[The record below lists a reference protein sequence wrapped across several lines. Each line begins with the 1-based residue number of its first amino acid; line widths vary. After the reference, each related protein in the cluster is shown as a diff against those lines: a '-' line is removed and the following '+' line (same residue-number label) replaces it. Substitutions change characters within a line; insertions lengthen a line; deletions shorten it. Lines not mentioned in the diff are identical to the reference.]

1 MHEHTFNVALG
12 EVLQTRR
19 GSWKNCV
26 ATERNGGIE
35 GGGRADNLIYPYDM
49 QPVAVEAAFVGDPDI
64 DGDAVSRLGKTETVN
79 GREIMT
85 VAALA
90 IPESVRKHKTAAAV
104 REWLQDGGEL
114 EYALY
119 SMTRGKNGEIPEKG
133 YDIRYPDG
141 EPNSG
146 YLRGTAAD
154 LADLIELAATPDK
167 KIKQAAEHAGGV
179 VRGIA
184 ASMYD
189 GVREKTRQQI
199 AEKVGQPADI
209 HAMRVAVCVWLNAM
223 SLHGKLAAARDEIQS
238 PRECKNLRE
247 TAAAWREILEI
258 DYNSVFLPALESLEL
273 LSDYGALAND
283 ILTRLKK
290 EASALNDLHLGAVAD
305 VSSDMFPELATDR
318 KTTAAYYTKME
329 VAELL
334 AGMAFNL
341 IPDDGRELKIA
352 DFACGT
358 GALLKAAYRQVRR
371 RAEGRK
377 QNMRKLHKRYM
388 EKCLHGADIQPVAAH
403 LTAAGLAGMHPAA
416 DYAHSNIICSDIRRG
431 KTGSLDLLKNE
442 AIEDLFGVSSFTAT
456 DGSKTHNFRPADGTF
471 DLCIMNPPYSRTRGE
486 SKTRGGGKVFGVEGL
501 PQYQREKSLDNLGK
515 LLSGSFANKKAGM
528 ASAFCLL
535 ADKKLKPGGVLAA
548 VLPLSAA
555 GQHSWRDFRAHI
567 IKNYSDI
574 IVVSMATEK
583 MQSFSAETEMGE
595 MLICARKG
603 GKTGGQITFL
613 NLLNF
618 PRTFVETNEM
628 ARTARFALS
637 NRIDMGDVQVGA
649 HIFASCF
656 IHKCKDGESWGAA
669 GTRNAEMAYI
679 GQHITQGEY
688 VMAGLARSYFLSPS
702 VNALSA
708 HAKIGPTHHLIGHL
722 ATVKGAFAR
731 DTMPIGAFAF
741 REVRRGDN
749 SNFSMWAANHK
760 TQRRLVCE
768 PTHRGELAAVRKTSR
783 VFVMSDR
790 QIGEEDAEKKLRE
803 LATKMLNKQ
812 SALFVARSLS
822 LSSQTL
828 AAAMTAEPCMGGSA
842 WTAIICDKKTATAYC
857 LWWNSTPGLILRW
870 QCSGRQ
876 HPGRARMQINDI
888 GAMPC
893 PAFSGKEA
901 GAGRAVKIAGGEFVR
916 LAELDLMPCSYA
928 WRDDSR
934 KEIDRVVLRMIGLDE
949 KITESDMQALREEW
963 CREPSVHGGNKTIL
977 KALHADGLL

>member
-628 ARTARFALS
+628 ARTARFALPPYTMES
-637 NRIDMGDVQVGA
+637 GDVSVGA
-649 HIFASCF
+649 HVFASCF
-656 IHKCKDGESWGAA
+656 ITKHSGESWGAVGA
-669 GTRNAEMAYI
+669 KSAEMAYI
-679 GQHITQGEY
+679 GQMMTKGKIFKP
-688 VMAGLARSYFLSPS
+688 GLIVESAVTPKIS
-702 VNALSA
+702 ALSSCVS
-708 HAKIGPTHHLIGHL
+708 IGPSHDHIGHPSGGDGR
-722 ATVKGAFAR
+722 GAFV
-731 DTMPIGAFAF
+731 F
-741 REVRRGDN
+741 RKVRRGDN
-749 SNFSMWAANHK
+749 SNFSLWAANHK
-760 TQRRLVCE
+760 TQQRLICE
-768 PTHRGELAAVRKTSR
+768 PTHRGEVAWIKHSLVARFMHLKK
-783 VFVMSDR
+783 
-790 QIGEEDAEKKLRE
+790 IGEEDALKKMKAFAAEMHKKR
-803 LATKMLNKQ
+803 
-812 SALFVARSLS
+812 SVLFVSRSLRLTSQS
-822 LSSQTL
+822 LV
-828 AAAMTAEPCMGGSA
+828 AAMTAEPCMGGRA
-842 WTAIICDKKTATAYC
+842 WTAIILPDSKMCAAYC
-857 LWWNSTPGLILRW
+857 LWFNSLPGLIARW
-870 QCSGRQ
+870 QCGGRQ
-876 HPGRARMQINDI
+876 HPGRAQMQINDI